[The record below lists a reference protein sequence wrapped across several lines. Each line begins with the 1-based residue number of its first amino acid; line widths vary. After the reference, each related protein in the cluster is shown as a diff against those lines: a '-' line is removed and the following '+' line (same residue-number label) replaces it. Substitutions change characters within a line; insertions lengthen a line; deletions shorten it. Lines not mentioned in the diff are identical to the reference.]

1 MEILCAGFGG
11 QGIIKMGYII
21 GVSASIYEGKEAVQ
35 TQSYGP
41 EARGGACNTGVII
54 SKEKIDFPRVK
65 NADILLVMSQPAF
78 DTFASG
84 LKEGG
89 KLIYDSELVE
99 VKENPKHWELYPI
112 PALKIAVELGKQMFA
127 NMVMLG
133 AFSAIT
139 DEVSQ
144 ESLKKSIAANLP
156 PATHEVNFK
165 AFDRGREEILKVK
178 TPS

>member
-54 SKEKIDFPRVK
+54 SSEKVDYPRVK
-65 NADILLVMSQPAF
+65 NADVLLVMSQPAF
-78 DTFASG
+78 DTFAHQ

-89 KLIYDSELVE
+89 KLIYDNELVE
-99 VKENPKHWELYPI
+99 VKDNPKNWQLYPV
-112 PALKIAVELGKQMFA
+112 PALKIAVELGRQMFA

-133 AFSAIT
+133 AFSAVT
-139 DEVSQ
+139 QEVSP

-156 PATHEVNFK
+156 EATHEVNFR
-165 AFDRGREEILKVK
+165 AFDRGREEALKVK
-178 TPS
+178 V